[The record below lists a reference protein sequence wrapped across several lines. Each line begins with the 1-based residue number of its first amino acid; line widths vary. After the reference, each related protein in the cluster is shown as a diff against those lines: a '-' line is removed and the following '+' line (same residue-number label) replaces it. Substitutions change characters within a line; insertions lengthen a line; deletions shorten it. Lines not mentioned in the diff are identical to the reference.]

1 MNLDELKAFLAVVE
15 CQSFTLAADKIHLTQ
30 PAISKRIAKLEDSL
44 DTRLFDRIGSKVLLT
59 EAGQVLLE
67 RANEVL
73 RELDDIERA
82 IHNLSGEVSG
92 KIQFATSHHIGLHR
106 LPPVFEKFHQ
116 HYPAVGLDV
125 RFLDS
130 EQACLQ
136 VSRGE
141 LEFAIVTLPPEVNP
155 PLITEAVWPDPI
167 EVMVS
172 NRHPLA
178 ELSTS
183 ISPDELARHAALL
196 PAIGTYTRELVA
208 RAFVALKTPLN
219 IEISS
224 NYLEVLKMLT
234 VAGLGWSALPRSML
248 DDRLCAVSVSGLYL
262 QRELGIVTHE
272 KRTLSNA
279 GQLFVDMIRQA
290 GKQSSAS
297 L

>member
-15 CQSFTLAADKIHLTQ
+15 CQSFTQAAGKIHLTQ

-59 EAGQVLLE
+59 EAGQLLLE
-67 RANEVL
+67 RANDVL

-82 IHNLSGEVSG
+82 IHNLSGEISG

-106 LPPVFEKFHQ
+106 LPTVFGEFHRQ
-116 HYPAVGLDV
+116 YPSVGLDV

-130 EQACLQ
+130 ELACQQ

-141 LEFAIVTLPPEVNP
+141 LEFAVVTLPPEVES
-155 PLITEAVWPDPI
+155 PLLTELVWPDPI
-167 EVMVS
+167 EIMVAAQ
-172 NRHPLA
+172 HPLA
-178 ELSTS
+178 AQKSPLSAAT
-183 ISPDELARHAALL
+183 LAEHAALL
-196 PAIGTYTRELVA
+196 PAVGTYTRELIT
-208 RAFVALKTPLN
+208 RAFTPLNTNLN

-248 DDRLCAVSVSGLYL
+248 DENLRLVRVDELHL

-279 GQLFVDMIRQA
+279 GQLLVAMIKRH
-290 GKQSSAS
+290 AS
-297 L
+297 TAV

>member
-15 CQSFTLAADKIHLTQ
+15 CQSFTQAADRIHLTQ

-44 DTRLFDRIGSKVLLT
+44 DTRLFDRIGTKVLLT
-59 EAGQVLLE
+59 EAGRVLLE

-73 RELDDIERA
+73 RDLDDIERA
-82 IHNLSGEVSG
+82 IHNLSGVISG

-106 LPPVFEKFHQ
+106 LPPVFEKFHR
-116 HYPAVGLDV
+116 HYPAVSLDV

-136 VSRGE
+136 VGRGE
-141 LEFAIVTLPPEVNP
+141 LEFAIVTLPPEVKA
-155 PLITEAVWPDPI
+155 PLIAEAVWPDPI
-167 EVMVS
+167 EIMVS
-172 NRHPLA
+172 NLHPLA
-178 ELSTS
+178 NLSDS
-183 ISPDELARHAALL
+183 ISPQELVRHAALL

-208 RAFVALKTPLN
+208 RAFASLNMPLN

-234 VAGLGWSALPRSML
+234 VAGLGWSALPRSMR
-248 DDRLCAVSVSGLYL
+248 DERLQQVRVEQLTL
-262 QRELGIVTHE
+262 QRQLGIVTHE

-279 GQLFVDMIRQA
+279 GQRFVEMIRQHGSQA
-290 GKQSSAS
+290 VSP
-297 L
+297 